1 MVRLGRPLGR
11 RGMGRTG
18 CLLWV
23 LVFVSAGYFGVEIG
37 TIYIRKWRMEDEI
50 KTQVAFA
57 PSLTDETI
65 RRRLLNKV
73 DELQLPPEAR
83 QISISRTVRPSEIR
97 IVMSYPEVLQL
108 PFSPRIIRFRLDIRQ
123 RL

>member
-1 MVRLGRPLGR
+1 MGRPLGQ

-23 LVFVSAGYFGVEIG
+23 LVFVAVGYFGVDIG

-73 DELQLPPEAR
+73 DELQLTTSEAR
-83 QISISRTVRPSEIR
+83 QISINRTVRPNEIR
-97 IVMSYPEVLQL
+97 IVMSYPELLQL
-108 PFSPRIIRFRLDIRQ
+108 PFAPRIIRFRIDIRQ